1 MRLRL
6 WANHRLTVTLYV
18 ILKTVHHLWN
28 LVQFEL
34 HLSSS
39 NSKTLRI
46 GADRA
51 PLSSKRV
58 RKTLGPRGRDIY
70 ACGAQL
76 NCHPYFLF
84 CRRKNTDC
92 VPETL
97 CFYFVFKAPRWTQ
110 SKQRVTPDRVI
121 EIEVLQSTA
130 GCTRNR
136 KQIPNLQTN
145 KSGILLQP
153 LDKHT
158 GNTNKNARTIYCYN
172 QLTESRSVFFYKCHC
187 CYLHLC
193 LYSLLFL
200 LCRVY
205 IYSYWLRDNFC
216 NWSVNLLFIL
226 SLQ

>member
-1 MRLRL
+1 VSAVQIIIIYPHVFPLEIQRVFCTRTVILLVVLYGCEKMRLRL

-97 CFYFVFKAPRWTQ
+97 CFYFVFKAPRWT
-110 SKQRVTPDRVI
+110 
-121 EIEVLQSTA
+121 
-130 GCTRNR
+130 
-136 KQIPNLQTN
+136 
-145 KSGILLQP
+145 
-153 LDKHT
+153 
-158 GNTNKNARTIYCYN
+158 
-172 QLTESRSVFFYKCHC
+172 
-187 CYLHLC
+187 
-193 LYSLLFL
+193 
-200 LCRVY
+200 
-205 IYSYWLRDNFC
+205 
-216 NWSVNLLFIL
+216 
-226 SLQ
+226 